1 MKLKWGDF
9 IVFGFVAMIT
19 IAMFIGGVTKK
30 TTGTLI
36 AQVFVEGEM
45 LYEINLEDLNED
57 KEILFH
63 EGDIRIIAKK
73 DRIRFEKSDC
83 PDLVCVNTG
92 WLKRQGQIAACIP
105 NKILIKIVG
114 SDDEVDVVLH

>member
-9 IVFGFVAMIT
+9 IVFALIAAITVTMFVYSIS
-19 IAMFIGGVTKK
+19 KK
-30 TTGTLI
+30 VTGTLI
-36 AQVFVEGEM
+36 AQVFVENE
-45 LYEINLEDLNED
+45 LLHEINLEELNVD

-63 EGDIRIIAKK
+63 DGDIKIVAQKN
-73 DRIRFEKSDC
+73 RIRFEKSDC

-92 WLKRQGQIAACIP
+92 WIEKPGHIAACLP
-105 NKILIKIVG
+105 NKMLIKIIG

>member
-19 IAMFIGGVTKK
+19 IAMFIGGVTKE